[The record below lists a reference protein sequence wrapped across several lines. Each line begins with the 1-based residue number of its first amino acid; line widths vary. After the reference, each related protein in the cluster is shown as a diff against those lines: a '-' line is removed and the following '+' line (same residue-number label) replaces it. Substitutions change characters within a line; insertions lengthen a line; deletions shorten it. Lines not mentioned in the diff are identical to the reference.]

1 MVGGIKESERM
12 ANIGQG
18 GYQPIFILPEG
29 TSRSKGKDA
38 QSNNIAAAKIVADT
52 VKTTLG
58 PKGMDKMLV
67 DSLGDITITNDGVT
81 ILEEMQIEHPAAKM
95 MVEVAKAQNEAVG
108 DGTTTAVVLA
118 GELLKKAGELL
129 EQDIHPIV
137 ITKGFKLAKLKA
149 LEVLEKFSTDV
160 GIKDERAL
168 MHIANTAMTG
178 KSAERASDYL
188 SEVCVQAVKRIAEVS
203 GDAAEVNSD
212 NIKIEKKHGGSIS
225 DTTLIDGVLIDKEVV
240 HSGMPK
246 VVKNAKIA
254 LLDAAMEVKEL
265 EGDAKISIDSPEKMQ
280 AFLDKEET
288 MLRDMV
294 DNVVNSG
301 ANVVLC
307 QKGIDDV
314 AQHFLAKRGIMA
326 ARRVKKSDMEKLAMA
341 TGAKIVSNI
350 AELTKGDL
358 GAAGNV
364 EERKV
369 GTDRM
374 IFVEKCKRPKAV
386 TVLIRGGTEHVVDE
400 VERALED
407 AIKDV
412 AAALELGKLVPGGGA
427 SEIEVSKAVRKYA
440 GSFSGREQLAI
451 QAFAEAVEVV
461 PRSLAENAG
470 LDPIDKLALLR
481 SEHDKGRTASGLNVF
496 TGRVLNMLKEGV
508 VEPLKIKFQAIKSA
522 TEAAEM
528 ILRIDDIIAAGS
540 GGSEGAGAAP
550 PMPQGGMP
558 GMM

>member
-1 MVGGIKESERM
+1 MTVNM
-12 ANIGQG
+12 GQG
-18 GYQPIFILPEG
+18 GVQPIFILPEG

-38 QSNNIAAAKIVADT
+38 QSNNIAAAKVVADT

-95 MVEVAKAQNEAVG
+95 MVEVSKAQNEAVG

-118 GELLKKAGELL
+118 GELLKKAGELIDQ
-129 EQDIHPIV
+129 EVHPIV

-149 LEVLEKFSTDV
+149 IEVLEKFAESVT
-160 GIKDERAL
+160 INDEKSLAN
-168 MHIANTAMTG
+168 IANTAMTG

-188 SEVCVQAVKRIAEVS
+188 SNVCVKAVKKVATIDGNAASV
-203 GDAAEVNSD
+203 DAD

-225 DTTLIDGVLIDKEVV
+225 DTILIEGILVDKEVV

-246 VVKNAKIA
+246 VIKNAKIA

-280 AFLDKEET
+280 AFLDKEES
-288 MLRDMV
+288 MLREMV
-294 DNVVNSG
+294 ESVVKSG

-341 TGAKIVSNI
+341 TGSKIVSNVT
-350 AELTKGDL
+350 ELTAADL
-358 GAAGNV
+358 GNAGNV

-369 GTDRM
+369 GPDKM
-374 IFVEKCKRPKAV
+374 IFVEKCKQPKAV
-386 TVLIRGGTEHVVDE
+386 TILIRGGTEHVVDE
-400 VERALED
+400 VDRALED
-407 AIKDV
+407 AIKDI

-440 GSFSGREQLAI
+440 DSFSGREQLAV
-451 QAFAEAVEVV
+451 QAFADAIEVI
-461 PRSLAENAG
+461 PRCLAENAG

-481 SEHDKGRTASGLNVF
+481 SEHDKGKKSSGLNVF
-496 TGRVLNMLKEGV
+496 SGKVVNMLNEGV
-508 VEPLKIKFQAIKSA
+508 VEPLKIKLQAVKSA
-522 TEAAEM
+522 TEASEM
-528 ILRIDDIIAAGS
+528 ILRIDDIIASSGS
-540 GGSEGAGAAP
+540 GGGDAGGMP
-550 PMPQGGMP
+550 PMPPGGGMP